1 MRPLAAWERDSS
13 ENTSSP
19 PAISTSSL
27 TQRMPLI
34 IGSSH
39 SSK

>member
-1 MRPLAAWERDSS
+1 MRPVAPCEWERA

-27 TQRMPLI
+27 TQRMALI